1 MLTSTFRVI
10 KFAFQDFFRNF
21 WLSFVTLTILILALF
36 SINLLIIFNV
46 VAKSAIIAIEN
57 KIDISVYFKPS
68 ISEDQVKNVQRYL
81 QGISQVKEVQ
91 YISQDQALENFKAKH
106 QDNPKILESL
116 KEIEQNPLGASLV
129 IKAKSTDQYTLIL
142 EQLVDPQYSN
152 LIESKNFDDH
162 KTVINRITS
171 ITEKVNYGVFVIALI
186 FTIISILIIFN
197 AIRMAIYT
205 HREEIMA
212 MKLVGATN
220 WFVRAPYLLQGVIFS
235 FLAVIITIIIIYPLL
250 GFVQPYLSL
259 LLESDFNIVK
269 YFNQNFGLIFGL
281 EFLGAIVIN
290 LLSSYWAI
298 NRYVRV

>member
-162 KTVINRITS
+162 KAVINRITT

-250 GFVQPYLSL
+250 GFVQPYLAL

-269 YFNQNFGLIFGL
+269 YFNQNFAFIFGL

>member
-142 EQLVDPQYSN
+142 EQLEDPQYSN

>member
-1 MLTSTFRVI
+1 MLTSVFRVI
-10 KFAFQDFFRNF
+10 KFSLQDFFRNF

-46 VAKSAIIAIEN
+46 VAKSAITAIEN

-68 ISEDQVKNVQRYL
+68 ISGDQVKNVQRYL

-91 YISQDQALENFKAKH
+91 YISQDQALENFKTKH

-142 EQLVDPQYSN
+142 EQLEDPQYSN

>member
-1 MLTSTFRVI
+1 MLTSIFRVI
-10 KFAFQDFFRNF
+10 KFSLQDFFRNF

-46 VAKSAIIAIEN
+46 VAKSAITAIEN

-68 ISEDQVKNVQRYL
+68 ISGDQVKNVQRYL

-142 EQLVDPQYSN
+142 GQLEDPQYGN

-162 KTVINRITS
+162 KTVINRITT
-171 ITEKVNYGVFVIALI
+171 ITQKVNYGVFVIALI

-235 FLAVIITIIIIYPLL
+235 LLAVIITIIIIYPLL
-250 GFVQPYLSL
+250 GFVQPYLAL

-269 YFNQNFGLIFGL
+269 YFNHNFAFIFGL
-281 EFLGAIVIN
+281 ELLGAIVIN